1 MVGTWGVG
9 VFKENKQVCGVSIRL
24 HYLSTNLHSFSKDRS
39 DFIMGSCISFL
50 IALVYFLGRLSFGVA
65 CAGPAL
71 CYAILFQ
78 TIQTTQSL
86 NFYLGPLHAILPQE
100 KTNKSNHSQ
109 HISQP
114 GNQQFLRSEP

>member
-9 VFKENKQVCGVSIRL
+9 VFKEDKQVCGVSIRL

-65 CAGPAL
+65 CAGPASCCAVYSSHFVFYVCL
-71 CYAILFQ
+71 YIVVAPSQFPIPIFANRKR
-78 TIQTTQSL
+78 QSK
-86 NFYLGPLHAILPQE
+86 G
-100 KTNKSNHSQ
+100 
-109 HISQP
+109 
-114 GNQQFLRSEP
+114 